1 MAKLTNYFSHDVSA
15 LSDPKIMIMISLH
28 GMVSYA
34 WWWILIERLAV
45 EEDCKLP
52 YNKFTFAGLAV
63 TFQISDNLEFWKQ
76 NEANASSNEAN
87 EAPLKQTYLARFFI
101 DSLIEDCNLLQTDGE
116 YFWSPSLL
124 KRRQLRE
131 EKYRKISEKRREAG
145 RLGGLASVESR
156 GRKKATIKQ
165 NEANALSNEA
175 NEAKGKKGNKD
186 IIFYSTD
193 EHDEVKQNEANAL
206 SNEANE
212 AKGKKGNKDII
223 FYSTDE
229 HDEVKQ
235 NEANASDDIDVNDLF
250 EKSDTKLNDTQSKV
264 YRVYMS
270 EIGEISSVT
279 KERIDDLVVDFGA
292 NEVVNAI
299 SIASE
304 RGKGSIGY
312 ITAILNNKVKEEVIK
327 GNGSNGR
334 NGGNRKNKAATDISE
349 VDWDKETGE
358 WI

>member
-52 YNKFTFAGLAV
+52 YNKFTFAGLAIA
-63 TFQISDNLEFWKQ
+63 FQISDNLAFWKQ
-76 NEANASSNEAN
+76 NIANAKQNVAN
-87 EAPLKQTYLARFFI
+87 IASANLPDLVEKFI
-101 DSLIEDCNLLQTDGE
+101 QSLIEDCNLLDTDGT
-116 YFWSPSLL
+116 YFWSPSLQ
-124 KRRQLRE
+124 RRTAERLA
-131 EKYRKISEKRREAG
+131 KTNAILEKRREAG
-145 RLGGLASVESR
+145 RLGGLA
-156 GRKKATIKQ
+156 KASKYLANAKQ
-165 NEANALSNEA
+165 NIANASDGHSKNSSKLA
-175 NEAKGKKGNKD
+175 NLPKEKKEK
-186 IIFYSTD
+186 
-193 EHDEVKQNEANAL
+193 
-206 SNEANE
+206 
-212 AKGKKGNKDII
+212 KDII

-235 NEANASDDIDVNDLF
+235 NEANASDDIDINNLF

-334 NGGNRKNKAATDISE
+334 SSGNRKNKAATDSSE
-349 VDWDKETGE
+349 VNWDKETGE

>member
-34 WWWILIERLAV
+34 WWWILIERLAI

-52 YNKFTFAGLAV
+52 YNKFTFAGLAIA
-63 TFQISDNLEFWKQ
+63 FQISDNLVFWKQ
-76 NEANASSNEAN
+76 NVANAKQNVAN
-87 EAPLKQTYLARFFI
+87 IANANLPDLVEKFI
-101 DSLIEDCNLLQTDGE
+101 QSLIKDCNLLDTDGT
-116 YFWSPSLL
+116 YFWSPSLQ
-124 KRRQLRE
+124 RRTAERLA
-131 EKYRKISEKRREAG
+131 KTNAILEKRREAG
-145 RLGGLASVESR
+145 RLGGLA
-156 GRKKATIKQ
+156 KASKYLASAKQ
-165 NEANALSNEA
+165 NIANASDNYSKSSSKLA
-175 NEAKGKKGNKD
+175 NLPKEKKEKKD

-193 EHDEVKQNEANAL
+193 EHDEVKQNEAN
-206 SNEANE
+206 
-212 AKGKKGNKDII
+212 
-223 FYSTDE
+223 
-229 HDEVKQ
+229 V
-235 NEANASDDIDVNDLF
+235 SDDIDINDLF
-250 EKSDTKLNDTQSKV
+250 DKSDTKLNDTQSKV
-264 YRVYMS
+264 YKVYMS

-312 ITAILNNKVKEEVIK
+312 ITAILNNKVKKEVIK

-334 NGGNRKNKAATDISE
+334 NGGNRKNKAATDSSE

>member
-52 YNKFTFAGLAV
+52 YNKFTFAGLAIA
-63 TFQISDNLEFWKQ
+63 FQISDNLAFWKQ
-76 NEANASSNEAN
+76 NVANAKQNVAN
-87 EAPLKQTYLARFFI
+87 IANANLPDLVEKFI
-101 DSLIEDCNLLQTDGE
+101 QSLINDCNLLDTDGT
-116 YFWSPSLL
+116 YFWSPSLQ
-124 KRRQLRE
+124 RRTAERLA
-131 EKYRKISEKRREAG
+131 KTNAILEKRREAG
-145 RLGGLASVESR
+145 RLGGLA
-156 GRKKATIKQ
+156 KASKYLANAKQ
-165 NEANALSNEA
+165 NLANASDSTSKNSSKLA
-175 NEAKGKKGNKD
+175 NLPKEKKEK
-186 IIFYSTD
+186 
-193 EHDEVKQNEANAL
+193 
-206 SNEANE
+206 
-212 AKGKKGNKDII
+212 KDII

-270 EIGEISSVT
+270 EIGEISSLT

>member
-52 YNKFTFAGLAV
+52 YNKFTFAGLAIA
-63 TFQISDNLEFWKQ
+63 FQISDNLAFWKQ
-76 NEANASSNEAN
+76 NIANAKQNVAN
-87 EAPLKQTYLARFFI
+87 IANANLPDLVEKFI
-101 DSLIEDCNLLQTDGE
+101 QSLIKDCNLLDTDGT
-116 YFWSPSLL
+116 YFWSPSLQ
-124 KRRQLRE
+124 RRTAERLA
-131 EKYRKISEKRREAG
+131 KTNAILEKRREAG
-145 RLGGLASVESR
+145 RLGGLA
-156 GRKKATIKQ
+156 KASKYLANAKQ
-165 NEANALSNEA
+165 NVANASDNYSKSSSKLA
-175 NEAKGKKGNKD
+175 NLPKEKKEKKD

-193 EHDEVKQNEANAL
+193 EHDEAKQN
-206 SNEANE
+206 
-212 AKGKKGNKDII
+212 
-223 FYSTDE
+223 
-229 HDEVKQ
+229 V
-235 NEANASDDIDVNDLF
+235 ANASDDIDINDLF

-270 EIGEISSVT
+270 EIGEISSIT

-334 NGGNRKNKAATDISE
+334 NGGNRTAKAKNSDEI
-349 VDWDKETGE
+349 DWSKETGE
-358 WI
+358 WL

>member
-76 NEANASSNEAN
+76 NEANALSNEAN
-87 EAPLKQTYLARFFI
+87 EAPLKQTDLARFFI

-145 RLGGLASVESR
+145 RLGGLASGESR

-165 NEANALSNEA
+165 NEANASSNEA

-193 EHDEVKQNEANAL
+193 E
-206 SNEANE
+206 
-212 AKGKKGNKDII
+212 
-223 FYSTDE
+223 Y
-229 HDEVKQ
+229 DEVKQ
-235 NEANASDDIDVNDLF
+235 NEANASDDIDINDLF
-250 EKSDTKLNDTQSKV
+250 DKSDTKLNNTQSKV

-327 GNGSNGR
+327 ENGSNGR

>member
-87 EAPLKQTYLARFFI
+87 EAPLKQTDLARFFI

-145 RLGGLASVESR
+145 RLGGLASGESR
-156 GRKKATIKQ
+156 GRKKATVKQ
-165 NEANALSNEA
+165 NEANASSNEA
-175 NEAKGKKGNKD
+175 NEAKGNKGNKD

-193 EHDEVKQNEANAL
+193 ER
-206 SNEANE
+206 
-212 AKGKKGNKDII
+212 
-223 FYSTDE
+223 
-229 HDEVKQ
+229 DEVKQ
-235 NEANASDDIDVNDLF
+235 NEANASDDIDINDLF

-264 YRVYMS
+264 YIVYMN
-270 EIGEISSVT
+270 EIGEISSIT
-279 KERIDDLVVDFGA
+279 KERIDDLVIDFGA
-292 NEVVNAI
+292 DEVVNAI

-334 NGGNRKNKAATDISE
+334 NGGNRTAKAKNSDEI
-349 VDWDKETGE
+349 DWSKETGE

>member
-87 EAPLKQTYLARFFI
+87 EA
-101 DSLIEDCNLLQTDGE
+101 
-116 YFWSPSLL
+116 
-124 KRRQLRE
+124 
-131 EKYRKISEKRREAG
+131 
-145 RLGGLASVESR
+145 
-156 GRKKATIKQ
+156 
-165 NEANALSNEA
+165 
-175 NEAKGKKGNKD
+175 KGNKGNKD

-193 EHDEVKQNEANAL
+193 EHDEA
-206 SNEANE
+206 
-212 AKGKKGNKDII
+212 
-223 FYSTDE
+223 
-229 HDEVKQ
+229 KQ
-235 NEANASDDIDVNDLF
+235 NEANASDDIDINDLF

-270 EIGEISSVT
+270 EIGEISSIT
-279 KERIDDLVVDFGA
+279 KERIDDLVIDFGA
-292 NEVVNAI
+292 DEVVNAI
-299 SIASE
+299 SIASG

-334 NGGNRKNKAATDISE
+334 SSGNRKNKAATDSSE

>member
-52 YNKFTFAGLAV
+52 YNKFTFAGLAIA
-63 TFQISDNLEFWKQ
+63 FQISDNLAFWKQ
-76 NEANASSNEAN
+76 NVASAKQNVANIANANLPDLVE
-87 EAPLKQTYLARFFI
+87 KFI
-101 DSLIEDCNLLQTDGE
+101 QSLINDCNLLDTDCT
-116 YFWSPSLL
+116 YFWSPSLQ
-124 KRRQLRE
+124 RRTAERLA
-131 EKYRKISEKRREAG
+131 KTNAILEKRREAG
-145 RLGGLASVESR
+145 RLGGLA
-156 GRKKATIKQ
+156 KASKYLASAKQ
-165 NEANALSNEA
+165 NLANASDGYSKNSSKLA
-175 NEAKGKKGNKD
+175 NLPKEKKEK
-186 IIFYSTD
+186 
-193 EHDEVKQNEANAL
+193 
-206 SNEANE
+206 
-212 AKGKKGNKDII
+212 KDII

-235 NEANASDDIDVNDLF
+235 NEANASDDIDINDLF

-264 YRVYMS
+264 YKVYMS

-327 GNGSNGR
+327 ENGSNGH
-334 NGGNRKNKAATDISE
+334 GKGNRKTKAATDSSE

>member
-52 YNKFTFAGLAV
+52 YNKFTFAGLAI
-63 TFQISDNLEFWKQ
+63 TFQISDNLAFWKQ
-76 NEANASSNEAN
+76 NVASAKQNVANIANANLPDLVE
-87 EAPLKQTYLARFFI
+87 KFI
-101 DSLIEDCNLLQTDGE
+101 QSLINDCNLLDTDGT
-116 YFWSPSLL
+116 YFWSPSLQ
-124 KRRQLRE
+124 RRTAERLA
-131 EKYRKISEKRREAG
+131 KTNALLEKRREAG
-145 RLGGLASVESR
+145 RLGGLA
-156 GRKKATIKQ
+156 KASKYLANAKQ
-165 NEANALSNEA
+165 NLANASDSKRKNSSKLA
-175 NEAKGKKGNKD
+175 NLPKEKKEK
-186 IIFYSTD
+186 
-193 EHDEVKQNEANAL
+193 
-206 SNEANE
+206 
-212 AKGKKGNKDII
+212 KDII

-235 NEANASDDIDVNDLF
+235 NEANASDDIDINDLF
-250 EKSDTKLNDTQSKV
+250 EKSDTKLNNTQSKV

-327 GNGSNGR
+327 EHGSNGR
-334 NGGNRKNKAATDISE
+334 GKGNRTPKAKSDGSD
-349 VDWDKETGE
+349 VDWENETGE
-358 WI
+358 WL

>member
-34 WWWILIERLAV
+34 WWWILIEHLAV

-87 EAPLKQTYLARFFI
+87 EAPLKQTDLARFFI

-145 RLGGLASVESR
+145 RLGGLASGESR
-156 GRKKATIKQ
+156 GRKKATVKQ
-165 NEANALSNEA
+165 NEANASSNEA

-193 EHDEVKQNEANAL
+193 EHDEVKQN
-206 SNEANE
+206 
-212 AKGKKGNKDII
+212 K
-223 FYSTDE
+223 
-229 HDEVKQ
+229 
-235 NEANASDDIDVNDLF
+235 ANASDDIDINDLF

-270 EIGEISSVT
+270 EIGEISSIT

-334 NGGNRKNKAATDISE
+334 SSGNRKNKAATDSSE

>member
-76 NEANASSNEAN
+76 NEANASRNEAN
-87 EAPLKQTYLARFFI
+87 EAPLKQTDLARFFI

-145 RLGGLASVESR
+145 RLGGLASGESR

-165 NEANALSNEA
+165 NEANAS
-175 NEAKGKKGNKD
+175 
-186 IIFYSTD
+186 
-193 EHDEVKQNEANAL
+193 

-235 NEANASDDIDVNDLF
+235 NEANASDDIDINDLF
-250 EKSDTKLNDTQSKV
+250 DKSDTKLNDTQSKV
-264 YRVYMS
+264 YKVYMS

-334 NGGNRKNKAATDISE
+334 SSGNRKNKAATDSSE

>member
-76 NEANASSNEAN
+76 NEANALSNEAN
-87 EAPLKQTYLARFFI
+87 EAPLKQTDLARFFI

-145 RLGGLASVESR
+145 RLGGLASGESR
-156 GRKKATIKQ
+156 GRKKATVKQ
-165 NEANALSNEA
+165 NEANASSNEA
-175 NEAKGKKGNKD
+175 NEAKGNKGNKD

-193 EHDEVKQNEANAL
+193 EHDEA
-206 SNEANE
+206 
-212 AKGKKGNKDII
+212 
-223 FYSTDE
+223 
-229 HDEVKQ
+229 KQ
-235 NEANASDDIDVNDLF
+235 NEANASDDIDINDLF

-264 YRVYMS
+264 YKVYMS

-334 NGGNRKNKAATDISE
+334 NSGNRKNKAATDSSE

>member
-45 EEDCKLP
+45 EEGCKLP
-52 YNKFTFAGLAV
+52 YNKFTFAGLAIA
-63 TFQISDNLEFWKQ
+63 FQISDNLAFWKQ
-76 NEANASSNEAN
+76 NVANAKQNVAN
-87 EAPLKQTYLARFFI
+87 IANANLPDLVEKFI
-101 DSLIEDCNLLQTDGE
+101 QSLINDCNLLDTDGT
-116 YFWSPSLL
+116 YFWSPSLQ
-124 KRRQLRE
+124 RRTAERLA
-131 EKYRKISEKRREAG
+131 KTNAILEKRREAG
-145 RLGGLASVESR
+145 RLGGLA
-156 GRKKATIKQ
+156 KASKYLANTKQ
-165 NEANALSNEA
+165 NVANASDNYSKSSSKLA
-175 NEAKGKKGNKD
+175 NLPKEKKEK
-186 IIFYSTD
+186 
-193 EHDEVKQNEANAL
+193 
-206 SNEANE
+206 
-212 AKGKKGNKDII
+212 KDII

-235 NEANASDDIDVNDLF
+235 NEANASDDIDINDLF

-334 NGGNRKNKAATDISE
+334 SSGNRKNKAATDSSE

>member
-1 MAKLTNYFSHDVSA
+1 M
-15 LSDPKIMIMISLH
+15 
-28 GMVSYA
+28 
-34 WWWILIERLAV
+34 
-45 EEDCKLP
+45 
-52 YNKFTFAGLAV
+52 
-63 TFQISDNLEFWKQ
+63 
-76 NEANASSNEAN
+76 
-87 EAPLKQTYLARFFI
+87 
-101 DSLIEDCNLLQTDGE
+101 LQTDGE

-145 RLGGLASVESR
+145 RLGGLASGESR

-165 NEANALSNEA
+165 NEANAS
-175 NEAKGKKGNKD
+175 
-186 IIFYSTD
+186 
-193 EHDEVKQNEANAL
+193 

-235 NEANASDDIDVNDLF
+235 NEANASDDIDINDLF

-264 YRVYMS
+264 YKVYMS

-334 NGGNRKNKAATDISE
+334 SSGNRKNKAATDSSE
-349 VDWDKETGE
+349 VDWNKETGE
-358 WI
+358 WIRLLYFTLSTTCCS

>member
-87 EAPLKQTYLARFFI
+87 EAPLKQTDLARFFI

-145 RLGGLASVESR
+145 RLGGLASGESR
-156 GRKKATIKQ
+156 GRKKAT
-165 NEANALSNEA
+165 
-175 NEAKGKKGNKD
+175 
-186 IIFYSTD
+186 
-193 EHDEVKQNEANAL
+193 VKQNEANAS

-235 NEANASDDIDVNDLF
+235 NEANASDDIDINDLF

-334 NGGNRKNKAATDISE
+334 GSGNRKTKAATDSSE

>member
-87 EAPLKQTYLARFFI
+87 EAPLKQTDLARFFI

-145 RLGGLASVESR
+145 RLGGLASGESR

-165 NEANALSNEA
+165 NEANAS
-175 NEAKGKKGNKD
+175 
-186 IIFYSTD
+186 
-193 EHDEVKQNEANAL
+193 

-235 NEANASDDIDVNDLF
+235 NEANASDDIDINDLF

-334 NGGNRKNKAATDISE
+334 SSGNRKNKAATDSSE

>member
-52 YNKFTFAGLAV
+52 YNKFTFAGLAIA
-63 TFQISDNLEFWKQ
+63 FQISDNLAFWKQ
-76 NEANASSNEAN
+76 NVANAKQNLAN
-87 EAPLKQTYLARFFI
+87 IANANLPDLVEKFI
-101 DSLIEDCNLLQTDGE
+101 QSLINDCNLLDTDGT
-116 YFWSPSLL
+116 YFWSPSLQ
-124 KRRQLRE
+124 RRTAERLA
-131 EKYRKISEKRREAG
+131 KTNAILEKRREAG
-145 RLGGLASVESR
+145 RLGGLA
-156 GRKKATIKQ
+156 KASKYLANAKQ
-165 NEANALSNEA
+165 NLANASDSTSKNSSKLA
-175 NEAKGKKGNKD
+175 N
-186 IIFYSTD
+186 
-193 EHDEVKQNEANAL
+193 L
-206 SNEANE
+206 P
-212 AKGKKGNKDII
+212 KGKKGNKDII

-235 NEANASDDIDVNDLF
+235 NEANASDDIDINDLF

-270 EIGEISSVT
+270 EIGEISSIT
-279 KERIDDLVVDFGA
+279 KERIDDLVIDFGA
-292 NEVVNAI
+292 DEVVNAI

-334 NGGNRKNKAATDISE
+334 SSGNRKNKAATDSSE

>member
-52 YNKFTFAGLAV
+52 YNKFTFAGLAIA
-63 TFQISDNLEFWKQ
+63 FQISDNLAFWKQ
-76 NEANASSNEAN
+76 NVANAKQNVAN
-87 EAPLKQTYLARFFI
+87 IASANLPDLVEKFI
-101 DSLIEDCNLLQTDGE
+101 QSLIKDCNLLDTDGT
-116 YFWSPSLL
+116 YFWSPSLQ
-124 KRRQLRE
+124 RRTAERLA
-131 EKYRKISEKRREAG
+131 KTNAILEKRREAG
-145 RLGGLASVESR
+145 RLGGLA
-156 GRKKATIKQ
+156 KASKYLVNAKQ
-165 NEANALSNEA
+165 NIANASDGHSKNSSKLA
-175 NEAKGKKGNKD
+175 NLPKEKKEK
-186 IIFYSTD
+186 
-193 EHDEVKQNEANAL
+193 
-206 SNEANE
+206 
-212 AKGKKGNKDII
+212 KDII

-235 NEANASDDIDVNDLF
+235 NEANASDDIDINDLF

-264 YRVYMS
+264 YKVYMS

-334 NGGNRKNKAATDISE
+334 SSGNRKNKAATDSSE

>member
-52 YNKFTFAGLAV
+52 YNKFTFAGLAIA
-63 TFQISDNLEFWKQ
+63 FQISDNLAFWKQ
-76 NEANASSNEAN
+76 NIANAKQNVAN
-87 EAPLKQTYLARFFI
+87 IASANLPDLVEKFI
-101 DSLIEDCNLLQTDGE
+101 QSLIEDCNLLDTDGT
-116 YFWSPSLL
+116 YFWSPSLQ
-124 KRRQLRE
+124 RRTAERLA
-131 EKYRKISEKRREAG
+131 KTNAILEKRREAG
-145 RLGGLASVESR
+145 RLGGLA
-156 GRKKATIKQ
+156 KASKYLANAKQ
-165 NEANALSNEA
+165 NIANASDGHSKNSSKLA
-175 NEAKGKKGNKD
+175 NLPKEKKEK
-186 IIFYSTD
+186 
-193 EHDEVKQNEANAL
+193 
-206 SNEANE
+206 
-212 AKGKKGNKDII
+212 KDII

-235 NEANASDDIDVNDLF
+235 NEANASDDIDINNLF

-334 NGGNRKNKAATDISE
+334 SSGNRKNKAATDSSE
-349 VDWDKETGE
+349 VDWKNETGE
-358 WI
+358 WL

>member
-52 YNKFTFAGLAV
+52 YNKFTFAGLAIA
-63 TFQISDNLEFWKQ
+63 FQISDNLAFWKQ
-76 NEANASSNEAN
+76 NIANAKQNVAN
-87 EAPLKQTYLARFFI
+87 IANANLPDLVEKFI
-101 DSLIEDCNLLQTDGE
+101 QSLIKDCNLLDTDGT
-116 YFWSPSLL
+116 YFWSPSLQ
-124 KRRQLRE
+124 RRTAERLA
-131 EKYRKISEKRREAG
+131 KTNAILEKRREAG
-145 RLGGLASVESR
+145 RLGGLA
-156 GRKKATIKQ
+156 KASKYLANAKQ
-165 NEANALSNEA
+165 NVANASDNYSKSSSKLA
-175 NEAKGKKGNKD
+175 NLPKEKKEKKD

-193 EHDEVKQNEANAL
+193 EHDEVKQNE
-206 SNEANE
+206 
-212 AKGKKGNKDII
+212 
-223 FYSTDE
+223 
-229 HDEVKQ
+229 V
-235 NEANASDDIDVNDLF
+235 NASDDIDINDLF

-264 YRVYMS
+264 YKVYMS

-334 NGGNRKNKAATDISE
+334 SSGNRKNKAATDSSE

>member
-87 EAPLKQTYLARFFI
+87 EAPLKQTDLARFFI

-145 RLGGLASVESR
+145 RLGGLASGKSR
-156 GRKKATIKQ
+156 GRKKATVKQ
-165 NEANALSNEA
+165 NEANASSNEA

-193 EHDEVKQNEANAL
+193 ERDEVKQN
-206 SNEANE
+206 
-212 AKGKKGNKDII
+212 K
-223 FYSTDE
+223 
-229 HDEVKQ
+229 
-235 NEANASDDIDVNDLF
+235 ANASDDIDINDLF

-270 EIGEISSVT
+270 EIGEISSIT

-334 NGGNRKNKAATDISE
+334 SSGNRKNKAATDSSE

>member
-87 EAPLKQTYLARFFI
+87 EAPLKQTDLARFFI

-124 KRRQLRE
+124 KRSQLRE

-145 RLGGLASVESR
+145 RLGGLASGESR
-156 GRKKATIKQ
+156 GRKKVA
-165 NEANALSNEA
+165 
-175 NEAKGKKGNKD
+175 
-186 IIFYSTD
+186 
-193 EHDEVKQNEANAL
+193 VKQNEANAS

-235 NEANASDDIDVNDLF
+235 NEANASDNIDINDLF

-264 YRVYMS
+264 YKVYMN

-292 NEVVNAI
+292 DEVVNAI

-334 NGGNRKNKAATDISE
+334 NSGNRKNKAATDSSE

>member
-52 YNKFTFAGLAV
+52 YNKFTFAGLAIA
-63 TFQISDNLEFWKQ
+63 FQISDNLAFWKQ
-76 NEANASSNEAN
+76 NVASAKQNVANIANANLPDLVE
-87 EAPLKQTYLARFFI
+87 KFI
-101 DSLIEDCNLLQTDGE
+101 QSLINDCNLLDTDGT
-116 YFWSPSLL
+116 YFWSPSLQ
-124 KRRQLRE
+124 RRTAERLA
-131 EKYRKISEKRREAG
+131 KTNAILEKRREAG
-145 RLGGLASVESR
+145 RLGGLA
-156 GRKKATIKQ
+156 KASKYLASAKQ
-165 NEANALSNEA
+165 NLANASDGHSKNSSKLA
-175 NEAKGKKGNKD
+175 NLPKEKK
-186 IIFYSTD
+186 
-193 EHDEVKQNEANAL
+193 
-206 SNEANE
+206 
-212 AKGKKGNKDII
+212 KKKDII

-235 NEANASDDIDVNDLF
+235 NEANASDDIDINNLF

-264 YRVYMS
+264 YKVYMS

-327 GNGSNGR
+327 ENGSNGR
-334 NGGNRKNKAATDISE
+334 GKGNRTPKAKSDGSD
-349 VDWDKETGE
+349 VDWENETGE

>member
-52 YNKFTFAGLAV
+52 YNKFTFAGLAIA
-63 TFQISDNLEFWKQ
+63 FQISDNLAFWKQ
-76 NEANASSNEAN
+76 NIANAKQNVAN
-87 EAPLKQTYLARFFI
+87 IASANLPDLVEKFI
-101 DSLIEDCNLLQTDGE
+101 QSLIEDCNLLDTDGT
-116 YFWSPSLL
+116 YFWSPSLQ
-124 KRRQLRE
+124 RRTAERLA
-131 EKYRKISEKRREAG
+131 KTNAILEKRREAG
-145 RLGGLASVESR
+145 RLGGLA
-156 GRKKATIKQ
+156 KASKYLANAKQ
-165 NEANALSNEA
+165 NIANASDGHSKNSSKLA
-175 NEAKGKKGNKD
+175 NLPKEKKEK
-186 IIFYSTD
+186 
-193 EHDEVKQNEANAL
+193 
-206 SNEANE
+206 
-212 AKGKKGNKDII
+212 KDII

-235 NEANASDDIDVNDLF
+235 NEANASDDIDINDLF

>member
-52 YNKFTFAGLAV
+52 YNKFTFAGLAIA
-63 TFQISDNLEFWKQ
+63 FQISDNLAFWKQ
-76 NEANASSNEAN
+76 NIANAKQNVAN
-87 EAPLKQTYLARFFI
+87 IANANLPDLVEKFI
-101 DSLIEDCNLLQTDGE
+101 QSLIKDCNLLDTDGT
-116 YFWSPSLL
+116 YFWSPSLQ
-124 KRRQLRE
+124 RRTAERLA
-131 EKYRKISEKRREAG
+131 KTNAILEKRREAG
-145 RLGGLASVESR
+145 RLGGLA
-156 GRKKATIKQ
+156 KASKYLANAKQ
-165 NEANALSNEA
+165 NVANASDNYSKSSSKLA
-175 NEAKGKKGNKD
+175 NLPKEKKEKKD

-193 EHDEVKQNEANAL
+193 EHDEA
-206 SNEANE
+206 
-212 AKGKKGNKDII
+212 
-223 FYSTDE
+223 
-229 HDEVKQ
+229 KQ
-235 NEANASDDIDVNDLF
+235 NEANASDDIDINDLF

-270 EIGEISSVT
+270 EIGEISSIT

-334 NGGNRKNKAATDISE
+334 NGGNRTAKAKNSDEI
-349 VDWDKETGE
+349 DWSKETGE

>member
-63 TFQISDNLEFWKQ
+63 IFQISDNLEFWKQ

-87 EAPLKQTYLARFFI
+87 EAPLKQTDLARFFI
-101 DSLIEDCNLLQTDGE
+101 DSLIEDCNLLQTDGK

-145 RLGGLASVESR
+145 RLGGLASGESR
-156 GRKKATIKQ
+156 GRKKAT
-165 NEANALSNEA
+165 
-175 NEAKGKKGNKD
+175 
-186 IIFYSTD
+186 
-193 EHDEVKQNEANAL
+193 VKQNEANAS

-235 NEANASDDIDVNDLF
+235 NEANASDDIDINDLF

-299 SIASE
+299 SIASD

-334 NGGNRKNKAATDISE
+334 NGGNRKNKAATDSSE

>member
-52 YNKFTFAGLAV
+52 YNKFTFAGLAIA
-63 TFQISDNLEFWKQ
+63 FQISDNLAFWKQ
-76 NEANASSNEAN
+76 NVANAKQNVAN
-87 EAPLKQTYLARFFI
+87 IANANLPDLVEKFI
-101 DSLIEDCNLLQTDGE
+101 QSLIKDCNLLDTDGT
-116 YFWSPSLL
+116 YFWSPSLQ
-124 KRRQLRE
+124 RRTAERLA
-131 EKYRKISEKRREAG
+131 KTNAILEKRREAG
-145 RLGGLASVESR
+145 RLGGLA
-156 GRKKATIKQ
+156 KASKYLANAKQ
-165 NEANALSNEA
+165 NVANAGDNPSKNSSKLA
-175 NEAKGKKGNKD
+175 NLPKEKKEKKD

-193 EHDEVKQNEANAL
+193 EHDE
-206 SNEANE
+206 
-212 AKGKKGNKDII
+212 
-223 FYSTDE
+223 
-229 HDEVKQ
+229 
-235 NEANASDDIDVNDLF
+235 ANASDDIDINDLF

>member
-52 YNKFTFAGLAV
+52 YNKFTFAGLAIA
-63 TFQISDNLEFWKQ
+63 FQISDNLAFWKQ
-76 NEANASSNEAN
+76 NIANAKQNVAN
-87 EAPLKQTYLARFFI
+87 IANANLPDLVEKFI
-101 DSLIEDCNLLQTDGE
+101 QSLIKDCNLLDTDGT
-116 YFWSPSLL
+116 YFWSPSLQ
-124 KRRQLRE
+124 RRTAERLA
-131 EKYRKISEKRREAG
+131 KTNAILEKRREAG
-145 RLGGLASVESR
+145 RLGGLA
-156 GRKKATIKQ
+156 KASKYLANAKQ
-165 NEANALSNEA
+165 NVANASDNYSKSSSKLA
-175 NEAKGKKGNKD
+175 NLPKEKKEK
-186 IIFYSTD
+186 
-193 EHDEVKQNEANAL
+193 
-206 SNEANE
+206 
-212 AKGKKGNKDII
+212 KDII

-235 NEANASDDIDVNDLF
+235 NEANASDDIDINDLF

-292 NEVVNAI
+292 DEVVNAI

-327 GNGSNGR
+327 ENGSNGR
-334 NGGNRKNKAATDISE
+334 NSGNRKNKAATDSSE

>member
-87 EAPLKQTYLARFFI
+87 EAPLKQTDLARFFI

-145 RLGGLASVESR
+145 RLGGLASGESR
-156 GRKKATIKQ
+156 GRKKAT
-165 NEANALSNEA
+165 
-175 NEAKGKKGNKD
+175 
-186 IIFYSTD
+186 
-193 EHDEVKQNEANAL
+193 VKQNEANAS

-235 NEANASDDIDVNDLF
+235 NEANASDDIDINDLF

-270 EIGEISSVT
+270 EIGEISSIT

-334 NGGNRKNKAATDISE
+334 NGGNRKNKAATDSSE

>member
-87 EAPLKQTYLARFFI
+87 EAPLKQTDLARFFI

-145 RLGGLASVESR
+145 RLGGLASGESR

-165 NEANALSNEA
+165 NEANAS
-175 NEAKGKKGNKD
+175 
-186 IIFYSTD
+186 
-193 EHDEVKQNEANAL
+193 

-235 NEANASDDIDVNDLF
+235 NEANASDDIDINDLF

-270 EIGEISSVT
+270 EIGEISSIT
-279 KERIDDLVVDFGA
+279 KERIDDLVIDFGA
-292 NEVVNAI
+292 DEVVNAI

-334 NGGNRKNKAATDISE
+334 GKGNRTTKAATDISE

>member
-76 NEANASSNEAN
+76 NEANALSNEAN
-87 EAPLKQTYLARFFI
+87 EAPLKQTDLARFFI

-145 RLGGLASVESR
+145 RLGGLASGESR
-156 GRKKATIKQ
+156 GRKKAVVKQ
-165 NEANALSNEA
+165 NEANASSNEA
-175 NEAKGKKGNKD
+175 NEAKGKKR
-186 IIFYSTD
+186 
-193 EHDEVKQNEANAL
+193 
-206 SNEANE
+206 
-212 AKGKKGNKDII
+212 NKDII

-235 NEANASDDIDVNDLF
+235 NEANASDDIDINDLF

-292 NEVVNAI
+292 DEVVNAI

-334 NGGNRKNKAATDISE
+334 NGGNRTAKAKNSDEI
-349 VDWDKETGE
+349 DWSKETGE
-358 WI
+358 WL

>member
-52 YNKFTFAGLAV
+52 YNKFTFAGLAIA
-63 TFQISDNLEFWKQ
+63 FQISDNLAFWKQ
-76 NEANASSNEAN
+76 NVANAKQNVAN
-87 EAPLKQTYLARFFI
+87 IANANLPDLVEKFI
-101 DSLIEDCNLLQTDGE
+101 QSLINDCNLLDTDGT
-116 YFWSPSLL
+116 YFWSPSLQ
-124 KRRQLRE
+124 RRTAERLA
-131 EKYRKISEKRREAG
+131 KTNAILEKRREAG
-145 RLGGLASVESR
+145 RLGGLA
-156 GRKKATIKQ
+156 KASKYLANAKQ
-165 NEANALSNEA
+165 NLVNASDSTSKNSSKLANLPKE
-175 NEAKGKKGNKD
+175 KKEK
-186 IIFYSTD
+186 
-193 EHDEVKQNEANAL
+193 
-206 SNEANE
+206 
-212 AKGKKGNKDII
+212 KDII

-235 NEANASDDIDVNDLF
+235 NEANASDDIDINDLF
-250 EKSDTKLNDTQSKV
+250 EKSDTKLNDAQSKV

-270 EIGEISSVT
+270 EIGEISSIT

-312 ITAILNNKVKEEVIK
+312 ITAILNNKVKEEVQK
-327 GNGSNGR
+327 ANGSNRRSGS
-334 NGGNRKNKAATDISE
+334 NRTAKEKTDGTSVNWAE
-349 VDWDKETGE
+349 EPDHL
-358 WI
+358 

>member
-145 RLGGLASVESR
+145 RLGGLASGESR
-156 GRKKATIKQ
+156 GRKKATVKQ
-165 NEANALSNEA
+165 NEANASSNEA

-193 EHDEVKQNEANAL
+193 ERDEVKQN
-206 SNEANE
+206 
-212 AKGKKGNKDII
+212 K
-223 FYSTDE
+223 
-229 HDEVKQ
+229 
-235 NEANASDDIDVNDLF
+235 ANASDDIDINDLF

-270 EIGEISSVT
+270 EIGEISSIT

-334 NGGNRKNKAATDISE
+334 SSGNRKNKAATDSSE

>member
-52 YNKFTFAGLAV
+52 YNKFTFAGLAIA
-63 TFQISDNLEFWKQ
+63 FQISDNLAFWKQ
-76 NEANASSNEAN
+76 NVANAKQNVAN
-87 EAPLKQTYLARFFI
+87 IANANLPDLVEKFI
-101 DSLIEDCNLLQTDGE
+101 QSLIKDCNLLDTDGT
-116 YFWSPSLL
+116 YFWSPSLQ
-124 KRRQLRE
+124 RRTAERLA
-131 EKYRKISEKRREAG
+131 KTNAILEKRREAG
-145 RLGGLASVESR
+145 RLGGLA
-156 GRKKATIKQ
+156 KASKYLANTKQ
-165 NEANALSNEA
+165 NVANARDNPSKNSSKLA
-175 NEAKGKKGNKD
+175 NLPKEKKEKKD

-193 EHDEVKQNEANAL
+193 EHDE
-206 SNEANE
+206 
-212 AKGKKGNKDII
+212 
-223 FYSTDE
+223 
-229 HDEVKQ
+229 
-235 NEANASDDIDVNDLF
+235 ANASDDIDINDLF
-250 EKSDTKLNDTQSKV
+250 EKSDAKLNDSQSKV
-264 YRVYMS
+264 YKVYMS
-270 EIGEISSVT
+270 EIGEISSIT
-279 KERIDDLVVDFGA
+279 KERIDDLVIDFGA

-312 ITAILNNKVKEEVIK
+312 ITAILNNKGKEEVIK

-334 NGGNRKNKAATDISE
+334 NGGNRTAKAKNSDEI
-349 VDWDKETGE
+349 DWSKETGE

>member
-87 EAPLKQTYLARFFI
+87 EAPLKQTDLARFFI

-145 RLGGLASVESR
+145 RLGGLASGESR

-165 NEANALSNEA
+165 NEADASSNEA

-193 EHDEVKQNEANAL
+193 EN
-206 SNEANE
+206 
-212 AKGKKGNKDII
+212 
-223 FYSTDE
+223 
-229 HDEVKQ
+229 DEVKQ
-235 NEANASDDIDVNDLF
+235 NEANASDDIDINDLF
-250 EKSDTKLNDTQSKV
+250 EKSDAKLNDTQSKV
-264 YRVYMS
+264 YKVYMS
-270 EIGEISSVT
+270 EIGEISSIT

-312 ITAILNNKVKEEVIK
+312 ITAILNNKVKEEVTK

-334 NGGNRKNKAATDISE
+334 NGGNRTAKAKNSDEI
-349 VDWDKETGE
+349 DWSKETGE
-358 WI
+358 WL

>member
-52 YNKFTFAGLAV
+52 YNKFTFAGLAIA
-63 TFQISDNLEFWKQ
+63 FQISDNLAFWKQ
-76 NEANASSNEAN
+76 NIANAKQNVAN
-87 EAPLKQTYLARFFI
+87 IASANLPDLVEKFI
-101 DSLIEDCNLLQTDGE
+101 QSLIEDCNLLDTDGT
-116 YFWSPSLL
+116 YFWSPSLQ
-124 KRRQLRE
+124 RRTAERLA
-131 EKYRKISEKRREAG
+131 KTNAILEKRREAG
-145 RLGGLASVESR
+145 RLGGLA
-156 GRKKATIKQ
+156 KASKYLANAKQ
-165 NEANALSNEA
+165 NIANASDGHSKNSSKLA
-175 NEAKGKKGNKD
+175 NLPKEKKEK
-186 IIFYSTD
+186 
-193 EHDEVKQNEANAL
+193 
-206 SNEANE
+206 
-212 AKGKKGNKDII
+212 KDII

-235 NEANASDDIDVNDLF
+235 NEANASDDIDINDLF

-264 YRVYMS
+264 YKVYMS

-334 NGGNRKNKAATDISE
+334 SSGNRKNKAATDSSE

>member
-52 YNKFTFAGLAV
+52 YNKFTFAGLAIA
-63 TFQISDNLEFWKQ
+63 FQISDNLAFWKQ
-76 NEANASSNEAN
+76 NIANAKQNVAN
-87 EAPLKQTYLARFFI
+87 IANANLPDLVEKFI
-101 DSLIEDCNLLQTDGE
+101 QSLIKDCNLLDTDGT
-116 YFWSPSLL
+116 YFWSPSLQ
-124 KRRQLRE
+124 RRTAERLA
-131 EKYRKISEKRREAG
+131 KTNAILEKRREAG
-145 RLGGLASVESR
+145 RLGGLA
-156 GRKKATIKQ
+156 KASKYLANAKQ
-165 NEANALSNEA
+165 NVANASDNYSKSSSKLA
-175 NEAKGKKGNKD
+175 NLPKEKKEK
-186 IIFYSTD
+186 
-193 EHDEVKQNEANAL
+193 
-206 SNEANE
+206 
-212 AKGKKGNKDII
+212 KDII

-235 NEANASDDIDVNDLF
+235 NEANASDDIDINDLF

-334 NGGNRKNKAATDISE
+334 SSGNRKNKTATDSSE

>member
-76 NEANASSNEAN
+76 NEANALSNEAN
-87 EAPLKQTYLARFFI
+87 EAPLKQTDLARFFI

-145 RLGGLASVESR
+145 RLGGLASGESR
-156 GRKKATIKQ
+156 GRKKAV
-165 NEANALSNEA
+165 
-175 NEAKGKKGNKD
+175 
-186 IIFYSTD
+186 
-193 EHDEVKQNEANAL
+193 VKQNEANAS
-206 SNEANE
+206 SNEVNE
-212 AKGKKGNKDII
+212 AKGKKRNKDII

-235 NEANASDDIDVNDLF
+235 NEANASDDIDINDLF

-292 NEVVNAI
+292 DEVVNAI

-334 NGGNRKNKAATDISE
+334 NGGNRTAKAKNSDEI
-349 VDWDKETGE
+349 DWSKETGE
-358 WI
+358 WL